1 MELILLVLVCL
12 TLRIGRVKAQ
22 TLEPNFDVPVVN
34 VTAIAGKTAILP
46 CSVQSL
52 GGHKVAWLDPREKI
66 LTLEERRVISDDRI
80 SLERPYTNDWNLFI
94 RDVKPSDSG
103 KYMCQINTHSVKIKN
118 IVLYVHEAA
127 SINEELS
134 SFDTTAREGDTVQ
147 LVCNAT
153 GIPPPTVTW
162 YRRPSSTKET
172 AKEVVGMDGQ
182 VLVIYNIS
190 RYCDDI
196 YECVAFNDISPAASR
211 EIRVVVEFA
220 PEIYLPTKRMGQYQG
235 KETILEC
242 RVTANPQVY
251 STWKRDGK
259 EISNNYKYRVEV
271 YEEDKN
277 TITIS
282 LRIRE
287 IDDDDYGR
295 YTCAASN
302 SLGKD
307 MEDMIL
313 YEYLPPKTDPPST
326 TTEATFQQ
334 PKPWHRPNNQ
344 NNGGVDSISIHGMD
358 SRPDYHNQE
367 INPSEQGSGARY
379 HSVSML
385 TVILVALPSL
395 VLHLWR

>member
-1 MELILLVLVCL
+1 MELLFISLCLL
-12 TLRIGRVKAQ
+12 LRLFGVKAQ

-52 GGHKVAWLDPREKI
+52 GFHKVAWLDPREKI

-103 KYMCQINTHSVKIKN
+103 KYMCQINTNPVKIKN

-127 SINEELS
+127 SIIDELS

-162 YRRPSSTKET
+162 YRRPSSTKEA
-172 AKEVVGMDGQ
+172 AKEVVGLNGE

-220 PEIYLPTKRMGQYQG
+220 PEIFLPTKRMGQNQG

-251 STWKRDGK
+251 SAWMRNDA
-259 EISNNYKYRVEV
+259 EITNNYKYRVEV
-271 YEEDKN
+271 YHEDKN

-282 LRIRE
+282 LRIRQ
-287 IDDDDYGR
+287 IDEDDYGI
-295 YTCAASN
+295 YTCKASN
-302 SLGKD
+302 GLGTD
-307 MEDMIL
+307 VEEMIL
-313 YEYLPPKTDPPST
+313 YEYLPPKTDPPTT
-326 TTEATFQQ
+326 TTEVAFEQQ
-334 PKPWHRPNNQ
+334 PWQKSPNQ
-344 NNGGVDSISIHGMD
+344 PNNGGVDTISIHRINT
-358 SRPDYHNQE
+358 RPDYHNQG
-367 INPSEQGSGARY
+367 ISSGQENGGN
-379 HSVSML
+379 
-385 TVILVALPSL
+385 
-395 VLHLWR
+395 VLHVSHLVISLLALVSIVSNT

>member
-1 MELILLVLVCL
+1 MELVVILVCL
-12 TLRIGRVKAQ
+12 MLRLVWVKAQ

-103 KYMCQINTHSVKIKN
+103 KYMCQINTNPVKIKN

-127 SINEELS
+127 SIIDELS

-147 LVCNAT
+147 LICNAT

-162 YRRPSSTKET
+162 YRRPSSTKEA
-172 AKEVVGMDGQ
+172 AKEVVGLNGE

-220 PEIYLPTKRMGQYQG
+220 PEIFLPTKRLGQYLG

-251 STWKRDGK
+251 STWKRNGV
-259 EISNNYKYRVEV
+259 EITNNYKYRVEV

-287 IDDDDYGR
+287 IDEHDYGT
-295 YTCAASN
+295 YTCKASN
-302 SLGKD
+302 SLGTD
-307 MEDMIL
+307 MEEMFL
-313 YEYLPPKTDPPST
+313 HESFPKTVPPT
-326 TTEATFQQ
+326 TTTDLTFEQQQ
-334 PKPWHRPNNQ
+334 PWQNRPNQQ
-344 NNGGVDSISIHGMD
+344 NNGGVDTISIHRINT
-358 SRPDYHNQE
+358 RPDYHNQG
-367 INPSEQGSGARY
+367 IDPSQRGSSGN
-379 HSVSML
+379 
-385 TVILVALPSL
+385 TVYASRLLILL
-395 VLHLWR
+395 VLLSIVFDMYR

>member
-1 MELILLVLVCL
+1 MELHKEQGNLIIFMMYLAAHFHS
-12 TLRIGRVKAQ
+12 AQ
-22 TLEPNFDVPVVN
+22 TLEPNFDVPIVN

-46 CSVQSL
+46 CSVQAL

-103 KYMCQINTHSVKIKN
+103 KYMCQINTHPVKIKN

-127 SINEELS
+127 SIIDELS

-147 LVCNAT
+147 LICNAT

-162 YRRPSSTKET
+162 YRRPSSTKE
-172 AKEVVGMDGQ
+172 AKEVVGLNGE

-220 PEIYLPTKRMGQYQG
+220 PEIFLPTKRMGQYQG

-251 STWKRDGK
+251 STWKRNGV
-259 EISNNYKYRVEV
+259 EITNNYKYRVEV

-282 LRIRE
+282 LRIRQ
-287 IDDDDYGR
+287 IDKDDYGP
-295 YTCAASN
+295 YTCKASN
-302 SLGKD
+302 SLGTD
-307 MEDMIL
+307 MEEMLL
-313 YEYLPPKTDPPST
+313 YEYLPPKTDPAT
-326 TTEATFQQ
+326 TTTDRTFEQQQ
-334 PKPWHRPNNQ
+334 PRQNQQ
-344 NNGGVDSISIHGMD
+344 NNGGVDSISIHRID
-358 SRPDYHNQE
+358 TQPDYHNQGLY
-367 INPSEQGSGARY
+367 PSQQGNGGHTFYASG
-379 HSVSML
+379 L
-385 TVILVALPSL
+385 VILLALLSI
-395 VLHLWR
+395 VFDTCR